1 MPLKNLDHIQEDNVG
16 FIGDRSFCRTLLAA
30 TVLMAVLLAISGIGG
45 EAQAKLVKQEAKA
58 DVSNPDAV
66 FTAIAAAWENGD
78 EEALSDLV
86 HEDGLRVTGGEYDKF
101 TNYSPSQAYYYFKNQ
116 FRIHQTVSFG
126 FERLQEKLSGQD
138 RVHGMVIWEYRRA
151 SGAEVQEK
159 RLVLVLTRQGDD
171 WRLSEINPISMK

>member
-1 MPLKNLDHIQEDNVG
+1 MGI
-16 FIGDRSFCRTLLAA
+16 IGDRSFCRTFSAA
-30 TVLMAVLLAISGIGG
+30 TVLMAVLLVFSGTGG

-86 HEDGLRVTGGEYDKF
+86 HEEGLRVTGGEYDKF
-101 TNYSPSQAYYYFKNQ
+101 TNYSPHQAYYYFKNQ
-116 FRIHQTVSFG
+116 FRVHQTVSFV

-138 RVHGMVIWEYRRA
+138 RVHGMVIWEYSRA